1 MAYLLT
7 DDLNEVKIYDEKTG
21 STQSLYARDPSPQE
35 QLAYERERVIQKKG
49 KVQNRIRQTR
59 LKFGLVILDHAQA
72 AQTPQDDGYAL
83 LSTAGE
89 FVPLTVD
96 LNGHD
101 MPVDTAALEAQ
112 YARAYG
118 ADWARF
124 IGTLPAW
131 KLFMLAKVPGH
142 VERVASVV
150 FEGAADYKQGMG
162 EVDEENDEGDSLG
175 N

>member
-1 MAYLLT
+1 MAFILT
-7 DDLNEVKIYDEKTG
+7 DDLNEVRIYDEKTG
-21 STQSLYARDPSPQE
+21 STQSLFARDPSPQE

-59 LKFGLVILDHAQA
+59 LKFGLVVLDHAQTA
-72 AQTPQDDGYAL
+72 TTPADDGYAL
-83 LSTAGE
+83 MDGVQ

-96 LNGHD
+96 LESV
-101 MPVDTAALEAQ
+101 PVDTDELVAQ

-124 IGTLPAW
+124 IPGLDPW
-131 KLFMLAKVPGH
+131 KRFLLAKVPGH
-142 VERVASVV
+142 IERVASVV
-150 FEGAADYKQGMG
+150 FEGAADYKQQMG
-162 EVDEENDEGDSLG
+162 DEAADEDDDLG